1 MISGRTATWVSKL
14 IVLVMA
20 FSPAVM
26 VSGQS
31 PTARGDGGGL
41 PDAVSLSPPSI
52 VPSIGSSPGTLAPSE
67 FSNQD
72 PQIIGGRARGGA
84 GRIPKKLLKTGQVTK
99 PATANA
105 MNPLDLPSA
114 LPDSATKPPSD
125 TSLGIPLESFVSDE
139 GPADGLTLDAAL
151 ARLLTANLDLLALT
165 YEINQ
170 ADADILTAGLR
181 ANPLIYGDTQFI
193 PYGAYNSAR
202 PLGPTEY
209 DFSITHPLDLSH
221 KRKSRVDVARAA
233 KSTIEAQFRD
243 AARRQ
248 VGNLY
253 RTFVDLQSARI
264 EVMSA
269 QSAVRNQEQ
278 VVSRARLG
286 LKDRDEVARLEA
298 QLEKARDAL
307 DDAEHSFEDV
317 RDSLGLLLNMTPP
330 EVDKLQPKGTLRN
343 VAPLPNSLED
353 LTRLALAN
361 RPDLVAS
368 RRGIGRAQLEVKL
381 ARANRFDDVF
391 LFYDPITYQDN
402 RSSHQP
408 SGRSWSTGLTIPL
421 PLYNRNQG
429 NIARAQHNVTQTQV
443 ETTAI
448 ERRITTEVRV
458 AEREYRS
465 SQQTLRRAE
474 QTILPR
480 AREAR
485 IKTLAD
491 FAAGKLQLSDYFDRL
506 NEQDDAAKAYREAL
520 IRHRR
525 SMLDM
530 NTTLGV
536 RLLP

>member
-1 MISGRTATWVSKL
+1 
-14 IVLVMA
+14 
-20 FSPAVM
+20 
-26 VSGQS
+26 
-31 PTARGDGGGL
+31 
-41 PDAVSLSPPSI
+41 
-52 VPSIGSSPGTLAPSE
+52 
-67 FSNQD
+67 
-72 PQIIGGRARGGA
+72 
-84 GRIPKKLLKTGQVTK
+84 
-99 PATANA
+99 